1 MWFSGFNRW
10 ALRHP
15 LSTQEAARG
24 TLHRHGEGV
33 EVGCK
38 TVVVRSFSV
47 VLETAYHHPSD
58 YLHEWFGGGGDEPG
72 G

>member
-1 MWFSGFNRW
+1 M
-10 ALRHP
+10 
-15 LSTQEAARG
+15 
-24 TLHRHGEGV
+24 

-38 TVVVRSFSV
+38 TVVVRSFSM
-47 VLETAYHHPSD
+47 VLEAAYHHPSD